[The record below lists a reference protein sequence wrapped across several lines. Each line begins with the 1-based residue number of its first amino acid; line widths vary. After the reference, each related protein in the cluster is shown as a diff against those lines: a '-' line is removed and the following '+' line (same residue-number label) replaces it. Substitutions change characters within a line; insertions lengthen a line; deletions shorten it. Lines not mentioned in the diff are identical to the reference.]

1 MHYIENEVTKTSHLY
16 RLYGSMRIQVMPMES
31 GLCLSPPMDALVVSL
46 VLATKDTTKAS
57 IGITW
62 IRMLPDN
69 LYK

>member
-1 MHYIENEVTKTSHLY
+1 
-16 RLYGSMRIQVMPMES
+16 MRIQVMPMES

-46 VLATKDTTKAS
+46 VASDNHTGDQGHYHHKPDS

-69 LYK
+69 L